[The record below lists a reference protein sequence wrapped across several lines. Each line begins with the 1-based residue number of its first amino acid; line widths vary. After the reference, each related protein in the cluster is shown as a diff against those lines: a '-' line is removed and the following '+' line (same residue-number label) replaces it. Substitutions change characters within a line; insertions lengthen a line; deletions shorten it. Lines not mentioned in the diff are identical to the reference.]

1 MWLRKIWPGDSGAA
15 ATASVA
21 SSVVSMAAPDAAA
34 GPAPPKKAP
43 MSSLMAVVD
52 NGYAFL
58 KKKII
63 LYRLNSYF

>member
-1 MWLRKIWPGDSGAA
+1 
-15 ATASVA
+15 
-21 SSVVSMAAPDAAA
+21 MAAPDAA
-34 GPAPPKKAP
+34 GPAGPKKAP

-63 LYRLNSYF
+63 LYRLNSYFMLVFFCGNGDFEKLNIVGKLN